1 MKKKI
6 YKSKKLEFIL
16 YFSAILHLAGGVM
29 MFSSQENAYL
39 YLKIIYGYNFEMT
52 SQTIYTLKILGL
64 YSTLYSIL
72 IFYSIRN
79 IIKYKIIIFT
89 LILMYLIRLLLSIID
104 FEKTKMLFGASEYS
118 LYLTIFLQFTI
129 LIIMVLEFYKI
140 SKLKE
145 SYFL

>member
-1 MKKKI
+1 MKNKI

-16 YFSAILHLAGGVM
+16 YFSAILHLVGGVM
-29 MFSSQENAYL
+29 IFFSQESAYL
-39 YLKIIYGYNFEMT
+39 YLKITYGYNFEMT

-89 LILMYLIRLLLSIID
+89 LILMYFIRLTLSIID
-104 FEKTKMLFGASEYS
+104 FEQTKILFGASEYN
-118 LYLTIFLQFTI
+118 LFLTIFLQFII
-129 LIIMVLEFYKI
+129 LIIIVFEFYKM
-140 SKLKE
+140 SNLKE
-145 SYFL
+145 S

>member
-16 YFSAILHLAGGVM
+16 YFSAILHFLGGVM
-29 MFSSQENAYL
+29 IFSSEESAYL

-52 SQTIYTLKILGL
+52 SQTIYTLKILGI

-72 IFYSIRN
+72 IFYSIKN

-89 LILMYLIRLLLSIID
+89 LILMYFIRLFLSVVD
-104 FEKTKMLFGASEYS
+104 FEKTKILFGASEYS
-118 LYLTIFLQFTI
+118 IYITIFLQFFI
-129 LIIMVLEFYKI
+129 LVIMVLEFYKL
-140 SKLKE
+140 SKLKK
-145 SYFL
+145 